1 MFSSLKI
8 GLVLVM
14 LAGAGGGYL
23 YVNKLQKDN
32 AVLKTN
38 QIKLETAVQ
47 ESNQVIEQQTKD
59 LKKIRS
65 TLKKVEEVNA
75 KLQAD
80 RDALN
85 NRLGSVVN
93 NSLRAVLGRA
103 PLQAVIS
110 DRREQ
115 LMAEVSGLVAE
126 RATQFGI
133 SIEEVRIK
141 KADLPSENS
150 EAIYRRM
157 QTERQQEA
165 AQIRAVGEE
174 KSRFIR
180 AEAEKNK
187 TILLAEA
194 QRDGDILRGQG
205 DAEKN
210 KILGK
215 AFSQDPEF
223 FSFYRSMQAYSRAL
237 SEGDTTMVLSPK
249 SDFFGVNCSLSNY
262 FVF

>member
-85 NRLGSVVN
+85 NRLGKHDIGN
-93 NSLRAVLGRA
+93 L
-103 PLQAVIS
+103 
-110 DRREQ
+110 
-115 LMAEVSGLVAE
+115 AENKPGLVEKIINKASDSAARCVE
-126 RATQFGI
+126 IASGSLLT
-133 SIEEVRIK
+133 EEELNGSPNREC
-141 KADLPSENS
+141 PSFWPDSNT
-150 EAIYRRM
+150 
-157 QTERQQEA
+157 TE
-165 AQIRAVGEE
+165 
-174 KSRFIR
+174 
-180 AEAEKNK
+180 
-187 TILLAEA
+187 
-194 QRDGDILRGQG
+194 
-205 DAEKN
+205 
-210 KILGK
+210 
-215 AFSQDPEF
+215 
-223 FSFYRSMQAYSRAL
+223 
-237 SEGDTTMVLSPK
+237 
-249 SDFFGVNCSLSNY
+249 
-262 FVF
+262 